1 MTTVWICNFKAA
13 PGEHCLHKASPVSWG
28 VSTTQ
33 LEKYP
38 CWSSLGEGDGI
49 TAPAELVCVLITI
62 VQGQANHGCFSFW
75 LAPETTL
82 SSQCVHV
89 TWCVRGFFFSFP
101 EAKAEPRWKKESK
114 RDIVLGEI
122 PILGNSTSASVGH
135 TLVSDAL
142 RPHGL

>member
-1 MTTVWICNFKAA
+1 M
-13 PGEHCLHKASPVSWG
+13 LHDA
-28 VSTTQ
+28 
-33 LEKYP
+33 LE
-38 CWSSLGEGDGI
+38 
-49 TAPAELVCVLITI
+49 
-62 VQGQANHGCFSFW
+62 
-75 LAPETTL
+75 
-82 SSQCVHV
+82 
-89 TWCVRGFFFSFP
+89 GFFFSFP